1 MSEMTKRQPKKAPPL
16 DCLKS
21 NEAGCEKPRSHR
33 SEKRKKAVSSKKCK
47 VCSKSFDDASTMA
60 EHQRCCHSTAR
71 DSNVFINYD
80 GKVKFMCT
88 VCCQLFQFETGLKKH
103 EQRHRP
109 PGGFVCSECSER
121 FLTDAERLLHK
132 ETVHKIFKC
141 LLCDSKF
148 ASEETYLAHIAEQHG
163 GRDRDYLVCSDCG
176 AQFRQPN
183 QLRFGTI
190 FIFNTIL
197 RESICRSRPIRLHNE
212 SKCGTIRSYSCR
224 ECESKFISR
233 NTLNAHMLIHSGEK
247 KHLCDFCG
255 KSFLSRGQLQVHERC
270 HTGEKPF
277 KCDVCDKAFSHR
289 ESLVTHSSVHTGVKP
304 YVCEFCD
311 SRFSCIGNLIKH
323 RRARPQ
329 TCGLPQYSSNSKCA
343 PRPSSKRASIICSFF
358 LQLKLNLNN
367 SNFSQMLAV

>member
-1 MSEMTKRQPKKAPPL
+1 MTKRQPKKVPKIE
-16 DCLKS
+16 CSKS
-21 NEAGCEKPRSHR
+21 NEGGCNKSNRTEKQ
-33 SEKRKKAVSSKKCK
+33 KKTASSTKCK
-47 VCSKSFDDASTMA
+47 ICSKSFDKASTVP
-60 EHQRCCHSTAR
+60 EQQRCCHSTAR

-80 GKVKFMCT
+80 GKVKFVCT
-88 VCCQLFQFETGLKKH
+88 VCSQLFQFETGLKKH

-132 ETVHKIFKC
+132 ETVHRIFKC

-148 ASEETYLAHIAEQHG
+148 ASEETYLAHISEQHG
-163 GRDRDYLVCSDCG
+163 GRDRDYLVCSECG

-183 QLRFGTI
+183 QLRYNAFSNLH
-190 FIFNTIL
+190 FYFHP
-197 RESICRSRPIRLHNE
+197 SKMCFSRCHLIRLHNE

-224 ECESKFISR
+224 ECDSTFISR

-343 PRPSSKRASIICSFF
+343 PRPSSKRALTIFF
-358 LQLKLNLNN
+358 
-367 SNFSQMLAV
+367 FSKNETDFE

>member
-1 MSEMTKRQPKKAPPL
+1 MTKRQSKKVPKIE
-16 DCLKS
+16 CS
-21 NEAGCEKPRSHR
+21 ESIT
-33 SEKRKKAVSSKKCK
+33 EKRKKTASSTKCK
-47 VCSKSFDDASTMA
+47 VCLKSFDDASA
-60 EHQRCCHSTAR
+60 VVEHQRCCHSTAR
-71 DSNVFINYD
+71 NSNVFINYD
-80 GKVKFMCT
+80 GKVKFVCT
-88 VCCQLFQFETGLKKH
+88 VCSQLFQFETGLKKH

-121 FLTDAERLLHK
+121 FITDAERLLHK

-148 ASEETYLAHIAEQHG
+148 ASEGTYLAHISEQHG

-183 QLRFGTI
+183 QLRSIIQLQI
-190 FIFNTIL
+190 FIFSNKIIL
-197 RESICRSRPIRLHNE
+197 RSHPNRLHNE
-212 SKCGTIRSYSCR
+212 SKCGTVRSYSCG
-224 ECESKFISR
+224 ECDSKFISR

-343 PRPSSKRASIICSFF
+343 PRPSSKRAFIIFFF
-358 LQLKLNLNN
+358 LFQVETDFE
-367 SNFSQMLAV
+367 SPI